1 MSRQLY
7 WNSEPNYYVP
17 TKSQPP
23 YWITLLFKKVLSDI
37 IIQKYLFQRY
47 LDYYLL
53 SGTISKV
60 LFKFWITIHFSFR
73 T

>member
-7 WNSEPNYYVP
+7 WNSETSYYVP

-37 IIQKYLFQRY
+37 VIQKYLFQRY
-47 LDYYLL
+47 LDYYIL
-53 SGTISKV
+53 SGTI
-60 LFKFWITIHFSFR
+60 
-73 T
+73 